1 MEKKN
6 LMEVILILLPLALG
20 IALFFLIAFIWA
32 VRSGQFDDTTTPAYR
47 ILIEDAPLS
56 ETSTQNLKK
65 PSFDKVDERG

>member
-1 MEKKN
+1 
-6 LMEVILILLPLALG
+6 MEVILILLPLALG